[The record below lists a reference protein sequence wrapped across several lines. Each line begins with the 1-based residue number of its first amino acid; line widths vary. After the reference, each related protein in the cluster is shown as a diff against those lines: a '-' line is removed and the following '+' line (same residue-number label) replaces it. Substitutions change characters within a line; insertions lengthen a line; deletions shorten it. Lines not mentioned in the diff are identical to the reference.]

1 MIAWGPDFADYAIM
15 AACCPW
21 LAFNLYDA
29 LRRTRA
35 LIAYLIRTARRKRSG
50 LRPLRIV
57 GAPIG
62 RPPTVAGGPP

>member
-15 AACCPW
+15 ASCCPW
-21 LAFNLYDA
+21 LAFNTYDGV
-29 LRRTRA
+29 RRTRA
-35 LIAYLIRTARRKRSG
+35 VIRYLIRTARRKRPG

-62 RPPTVAGGPP
+62 PPTVAGGPP